1 MQLSWQNSH
10 NPNPN
15 HNHYT
20 IVLQQQSKHSLIRSI
35 DLNQEVVVVI
45 AAVVEVAVEEDR
57 RTFPVMEMTAF
68 VPSECVNFC
77 SVFQSSYYNKAQRK
91 PIQKRKPRTTINHDG
106 RS

>member
-1 MQLSWQNSH
+1 
-10 NPNPN
+10 
-15 HNHYT
+15 
-20 IVLQQQSKHSLIRSI
+20 
-35 DLNQEVVVVI
+35 LNQEVVLVI